1 MKQYTLSYIS
11 GSPDWAKLPVLE
23 IDNPYL
29 ETKDN
34 VAAFGQIGYSD
45 DAFLVHLWAEVPE
58 IRAVEYG
65 PVGVPCEDSCLE
77 FFFQPVE
84 GDPRYINLEFNIN
97 KCFYF
102 GFGTGIHDLIRLVPE
117 EDLLLQFK
125 PETKKT
131 DKGWEIFYQIPYS
144 LIRRLFPN
152 FEAKAGESIRANCFA
167 CSDLT
172 VPHYYLSWNRVTTD
186 PFTFHQSDC
195 FGVMKYANL

>member
-1 MKQYTLSYIS
+1 MKEYVVSYVS
-11 GSPDWAKLPVLE
+11 GCPDWANIPVLN
-23 IDNPYL
+23 IDTPYL

-34 VAAFGQIGYSD
+34 VSAFGQIAYGK
-45 DAFLVHLWAEVPE
+45 DAFYVHLWANVPE
-58 IRAVEYG
+58 IRAVETG
-65 PVGVPCEDSCLE
+65 PVGMPCEDSCLE

-117 EDLLLQFK
+117 EDLLLLFQ
-125 PETKKT
+125 PEARKT
-131 DKGWEIFYQIPYS
+131 EKGWEIFYQIPYS

-152 FEAKAGESIRANCFA
+152 FAPKAGESIRANCFA

-172 VPHYYLSWNRVTTD
+172 VPHYYLSWNPVSTEN
-186 PFTFHQSDC
+186 FTFHQSDC